1 MVYEEQTDVIY
12 ALITL
17 LQEDKDVTA
26 LTTKDYIIGGE
37 IGLSVQKE
45 MPRPAVLLK
54 YSGGIQREDY
64 VPLQRPRVDVTCYG
78 RTFQEADYVNRVVQ
92 PVLKNIYRKV
102 PRVWKDN
109 NVVLDTRVLLHSAQQ
124 VGGPIQGR
132 EQGTKWPYSFSA
144 WSVLAA
150 ERATLEI

>member
-1 MVYEEQTDVIY
+1 MAHREQTDVIY
-12 ALITL
+12 ALLTL
-17 LQEDKDVTA
+17 LKGDEDVTA
-26 LTTKDYIIGGE
+26 LTTKEHIYGGE

-54 YSGGIQREDY
+54 YSGGIQPGGYAR
-64 VPLQRPRVDVTCYG
+64 LQRPRVDVSCYG

-92 PVLKNIYRKV
+92 PVLKNITREV
-102 PRVWKDN
+102 PKD
-109 NVVLDTRVLLHSAQQ
+109 TGVLLHSAQQ

-150 ERATLEI
+150 EQTALKS